1 MADFLQSMAFL
12 SRKRAAALPAQ
23 SMLVHRASSRP
34 GPRTLALRPGRLEVI
49 AEIKRRAPSGGTL
62 NAQVDVEAQA
72 RAYAAGGACAISVL
86 TEPGEFLGRDEDL
99 AAAARAGLPVMRKD
113 FLVTPKQILESR
125 ALGADGVLLIAAILP
140 GRELAS
146 MLAAASDAGLF
157 ALVEVFDETD
167 LRRAADCGARLVG
180 VNCRNLRDLSVDF
193 ARFER
198 LRGLIAPTAQAV
210 AESGIATPGQFARV
224 AALGYDAALIGSA
237 LMKGATIGELQAS
250 SR

>member
-1 MADFLQSMAFL
+1 MSYISTGADWDFELIEKYEREIAKS
-12 SRKRAAALPAQ
+12 AAGFKLDTYPNQ
-23 SMLVHRASSRP
+23 I
-34 GPRTLALRPGRLEVI
+34 EVI
-49 AEIKRRAPSGGTL
+49 SSEQML
-62 NAQVDVEAQA
+62 D
-72 RAYAAGGACAISVL
+72 AYAS
-86 TEPGEFLGRDEDL
+86 
-99 AAAARAGLPVMRKD
+99 AGLPVMRKD